1 MRLFHAQTENLR
13 YCPTVPLCA
22 LASWPM
28 TLIWTTKPFDGLT
41 LAELYAL
48 LQLRS
53 EVFVVEQTCAFQDID
68 GLDQAAHHL
77 LGYTAAG
84 ELAAY
89 ARLFDAGISYAQV
102 SIGRVVTS
110 PRYRRFGLGRQ
121 LLGQA
126 LGQCAALFGPQPI
139 KIGAQ
144 LYLQA
149 FYESFGFVQQGEG
162 YLEDGIPHIYM
173 VRA

>member
-1 MRLFHAQTENLR
+1 
-13 YCPTVPLCA
+13 
-22 LASWPM
+22 M
-28 TLIWTTKPFDGLT
+28 TLTWTTKPFASLT

-89 ARLFDAGISYAQV
+89 TRLFDAGHSYPQV
-102 SIGRVVTS
+102 TIGRVVTS

-121 LLGQA
+121 LLSQT

-173 VRA
+173 LRG

>member
-1 MRLFHAQTENLR
+1 
-13 YCPTVPLCA
+13 
-22 LASWPM
+22 M
-28 TLIWTTKPFDGLT
+28 TLHWTTKPFEALT

-68 GLDQAAHHL
+68 GHDQAAYHL

-89 ARLFDAGISYAQV
+89 ARLFEAGRSYDQA

-110 PRYRRFGLGRQ
+110 PRHRGAGLGRE
-121 LLGQA
+121 LLRQA
-126 LGQCAALFGPQPI
+126 I

-144 LYLQA
+144 QYLLD
-149 FYESFGFVQQGEG
+149 FYQSFGFVVEGEG
-162 YLEDGIPHIYM
+162 YLEDGIPHVHM
-173 VRA
+173 VRG

>member
-1 MRLFHAQTENLR
+1 
-13 YCPTVPLCA
+13 
-22 LASWPM
+22 M
-28 TLIWTTKPFDGLT
+28 TLHWITKPFEALT

-68 GLDQAAHHL
+68 GHDQAAVHL

-89 ARLFDAGISYAQV
+89 ARLFEAGRSYDQA

-110 PRYRRFGLGRQ
+110 PRHRGAGLGRE
-121 LLGQA
+121 LLRQA
-126 LGQCAALFGPQPI
+126 IGQCEALFGVQPI

-144 LYLQA
+144 QYLRA
-149 FYESFGFVQQGEG
+149 FYESFGFVAADEG
-162 YLEDGIPHIYM
+162 YLEDGIPHVHM
-173 VRA
+173 VRG

>member
-1 MRLFHAQTENLR
+1 
-13 YCPTVPLCA
+13 
-22 LASWPM
+22 M
-28 TLIWTTKPFDGLT
+28 TLTWLTKPFDALT
-41 LAELYAL
+41 VPELYAL

-53 EVFVVEQTCAFQDID
+53 EVFVVEQTCPFQDID
-68 GLDQAAHHL
+68 GQDQAAYHL
-77 LGYTAAG
+77 LGYVDTG

-89 ARLFDAGISYAQV
+89 ARLFGAGISYAQA

-110 PRYRRFGLGRQ
+110 PRHRRFGLGRQ
-121 LLGQA
+121 LLQQA
-126 LGQCAALFGPQPI
+126 IAQCDTLFGVQPI

-173 VRA
+173 LRP

>member
-1 MRLFHAQTENLR
+1 
-13 YCPTVPLCA
+13 
-22 LASWPM
+22 M
-28 TLIWTTKPFDGLT
+28 TLDWQTKSFDTLT

-68 GLDQAAHHL
+68 GHDQTASHL
-77 LGYTAAG
+77 LGRTDTG
-84 ELAAY
+84 ELVAY
-89 ARLFDAGISYAQV
+89 ARLFAAGQSYNQV

-110 PRYRRFGLGRQ
+110 PRYRRFGLGRE
-121 LLGQA
+121 LLRQA
-126 LGQCAALFGPQPI
+126 IGQCEAQFGAQPI

-144 LYLQA
+144 LYLKN

-173 VRA
+173 LRPGPG

>member
-1 MRLFHAQTENLR
+1 MNVH
-13 YCPTVPLCA
+13 
-22 LASWPM
+22 
-28 TLIWTTKPFDGLT
+28 WTIKPFAALT
-41 LAELYAL
+41 SLELYAL

-53 EVFVVEQTCAFQDID
+53 EVFVVEQTCPFQDID

-77 LGYTAAG
+77 LGRTETG

-89 ARLFDAGISYAQV
+89 ARLFGPGHSYAQA
-102 SIGRVVTS
+102 SIGRVVTA
-110 PRYRRFGLGRQ
+110 PRYRRVGLGRQ

-126 LGQCAALFGPQPI
+126 IGGCEELFGSQPI

-173 VRA
+173 LRA

>member
-1 MRLFHAQTENLR
+1 MNL
-13 YCPTVPLCA
+13 Y
-22 LASWPM
+22 W
-28 TLIWTTKPFDGLT
+28 ITKPFDALT

-68 GLDQAAHHL
+68 GHDQAAYHL

-89 ARLFDAGISYAQV
+89 ARLFEAGRSYAQA
-102 SIGRVVTS
+102 SIGRVVTA
-110 PRYRRFGLGRQ
+110 PRHRGAGLGRA
-121 LLGQA
+121 LLHQA
-126 LGQCAALFGPQPI
+126 IGQCEALFGAQPI

-144 LYLQA
+144 QYLLD
-149 FYESFGFVQQGEG
+149 FYQSFGFVVEGEG
-162 YLEDGIPHIYM
+162 YLEDGIPHVHM
-173 VRA
+173 VRG